1 MGLFGDRCLLLIL
14 WLLALCGCQSQKPE
28 TVSVTIEDS
37 QTPKVV
43 ATLSPHAWLASMIG
57 GEAVEV
63 IPLLPAGKD
72 PGTWTPGDGE
82 LQKLATAD
90 LIIVNGSMLEKWVQ
104 RVSLPFSTLDL
115 SRAVSD
121 HWREY
126 PGVITHSHGPEGE
139 RSWEGTDGHFWVD
152 PALLL
157 LQGEAILQ
165 RLIRV
170 SPASEAQFQERW
182 KLVSETLRNWD
193 QRLAAIRLPDGHSI
207 VATEPAWGYLASRL
221 QAPLTTI
228 SPMIDQ
234 ETASLSEQRPGCLLW
249 RSEPEAVSSQSAS
262 HLGFVNVVWN
272 PAENLGDRWAE
283 YPRLQE
289 AGLKALEEAASKRP

>member
-1 MGLFGDRCLLLIL
+1 MEFFRDRALLLIWVL
-14 WLLALCGCQSQKPE
+14 VLCGCQSQKPE
-28 TVSVTIEDS
+28 TVSVAVEGS

-43 ATLSPHAWLASMIG
+43 ATLSPHVWLASMIG
-57 GEAVEV
+57 GDAVEV

-72 PGTWTPGDGE
+72 PRTWTPGGGE
-82 LQKLATAD
+82 LQQLVAAD

-104 RVSLPFSTLDL
+104 RVSLPFSTLEL

-170 SPASEAQFQERW
+170 SPASEAQFQESW
-182 KLVSETLRNWD
+182 KSVSEILRNWD
-193 QRLAAIRLPDGHSI
+193 QRLAAIRLPAGHSI

-234 ETASLSEQRPGCLLW
+234 ETATLSEQSPGCLLW

-262 HLGFVNVVWN
+262 QLGFVNVVWN

>member
-1 MGLFGDRCLLLIL
+1 MGFFGDRCLLMIL
-14 WLLALCGCQSQKPE
+14 WLLVLCGCQSQKPE
-28 TVSVTIEDS
+28 TVSVTFQDS

-43 ATLSPHAWLASMIG
+43 ATLSPHVWLASMIG
-57 GEAVEV
+57 GDAVEV
-63 IPLLPAGKD
+63 VPLMPAGKD
-72 PGTWTPGDGE
+72 PGIWTPGDSE
-82 LQKLATAD
+82 LQELATAD

-121 HWREY
+121 QWQEY

-157 LQGEAILQ
+157 LQGEVILQ
-165 RLIRV
+165 RLIRL
-170 SPASEAQFQERW
+170 SPASEVQLQERW
-182 KLVSETLRNWD
+182 KSVSEILRNWD

-207 VATEPAWGYLASRL
+207 VTTEPAWGYLASRL

-228 SPMIDQ
+228 SPMIEQ
-234 ETASLSEQRPGCLLW
+234 ETATLSEQSPGWLLW
-249 RSEPEAVSSQSAS
+249 RSEPEAVSAESAAQT
-262 HLGFVNVVWN
+262 GFVNVIWN

-289 AGLKALEEAASKRP
+289 EGLKALEEADSKRP